1 MFSSVFS
8 EYNEVLWYGKI
19 NLYYFSEESFTFN
32 LKSKKANFTPI
43 ETFPS
48 DINSNYVEATICLPS
63 RNKHQSADNS
73 DVTDAGSAVESR
85 DVAQLRKLGKR
96 RACYVGENSEGKK
109 LKDDTEEDL
118 FW

>member
-1 MFSSVFS
+1 MFQATVCCCTLNQ
-8 EYNEVLWYGKI
+8 YVII

-32 LKSKKANFTPI
+32 LKSKKNNFTPI

-96 RACYVGENSEGKK
+96 RACYVGENSEGKQ
-109 LKDDTEEDL
+109 LKDDAEEDL